1 MSEADQILSIVIASI
16 KTAKRHAITVR
27 RPLIG
32 IRPIRNPHSE
42 ISNRMR
48 DWVAL
53 NMTPGIG
60 PRAAAKLLER
70 FGSAEAV
77 YSATRAELEKL
88 RLLPEA
94 VESIIARDL
103 FTRAEA
109 EIESVRRLGA
119 DLLILDDGVYPAL
132 LREIYDPPITIYVKG
147 AWEACLDQPCVAV
160 VGSRRCSTYGQNAA
174 LMLARDLAQR
184 GVTVVS
190 GFARGIDA
198 AAHRGALEGGGRTVA
213 VLGTGM
219 GEYYPRDHKR
229 LADEIIDRGG
239 AIVTQFPLGT
249 PPVAENFPYRNRII
263 SGLSLG
269 VVVVEAAENSGS
281 LITARL
287 AIEQNREVF
296 AVPGNITS
304 RNSFGTNYLIKGA
317 GAKLVQQWQDIAAE
331 LPPQIA
337 ARLLP
342 PPFGDK
348 KKEKSLADQLTLV
361 PRGLSGSETL
371 VLKLLTAD
379 TPAHIDMLVDR
390 KQVIDFRFNSS
401 AAVA

>member
-1 MSEADQILSIVIASI
+1 MI
-16 KTAKRHAITVR
+16 
-27 RPLIG
+27 
-32 IRPIRNPHSE
+32 
-42 ISNRMR
+42 R
-48 DWVAL
+48 DWVSL

-94 VESIIARDL
+94 IESIIARDL
-103 FTRAEA
+103 FVRAEA

-219 GEYYPRDHKR
+219 GQYYPRDHKR

-239 AIVTQFPLGT
+239 AVVTQFPLGT

-361 PRGLSGSETL
+361 PGGLSESETL

-379 TPAHIDMLVDR
+379 APSHIDSLIDR
-390 KQVIDFRFNSS
+390 SKLSISDLT
-401 AAVA
+401 AALLALEMRELIRALPGRCFVRKM